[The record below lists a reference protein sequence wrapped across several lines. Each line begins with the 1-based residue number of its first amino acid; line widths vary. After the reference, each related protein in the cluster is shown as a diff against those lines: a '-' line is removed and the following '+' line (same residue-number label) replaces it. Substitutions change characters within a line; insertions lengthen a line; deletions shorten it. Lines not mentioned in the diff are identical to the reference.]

1 MKKRNGFTLVELLAV
16 IVILALIALIAT
28 PIILNIINDAKKS
41 SIKQSAIGY
50 VDAVEKTILEKKT
63 NTDVDYDGKYTIK
76 KDQITKESET
86 ASLLPILDLIQLN
99 VNVKGELPT
108 KGNLEIEK
116 SNVISG
122 EFYYN
127 NYLVT
132 LSNDKYKIQVLSNS
146 SSTDTSAL
154 ETEINNL
161 KAELDAEK
169 KKGATITLSFSGS
182 TALSCNSS
190 NNNFEGLTQSSKTSD
205 SDDIFTYS
213 NGGVVI
219 NKTGYYSV
227 STYAY
232 LNGTGW
238 LNIGIAKNSFVFS
251 MQSFNYASNAGPG
264 SNVSFIAK
272 FQKGD
277 VINQSYWCDNSYTI
291 KYANLGVTY
300 LHS

>member
-1 MKKRNGFTLVELLAV
+1 MKKDGFTLVELLAV
-16 IVILALIALIAT
+16 VVILAVVALIAT
-28 PIILNIINDAKKS
+28 PIILNVINDAKKS

-146 SSTDTSAL
+146 SSTNTSAL

-227 STYAY
+227 STYAF

-238 LNIGIAKNSFVFS
+238 LNIGIAKNSYVFS
-251 MQSFNYASNAGPG
+251 MQSFNYTSNAGPG

-277 VINQSYWCDNSYTI
+277 VINQSYWCNNSYTI

>member
-1 MKKRNGFTLVELLAV
+1 MKKDGFTLVELLAV
-16 IVILALIALIAT
+16 VVILAVVALIAT
-28 PIILNIINDAKKS
+28 PIILNVINDAKKS
-41 SIKQSAIGY
+41 SIKQSAVGY

-227 STYAY
+227 STYAF

-238 LNIGIAKNSFVFS
+238 LNIRIAKNSSVFS
-251 MQSFNYASNAGPG
+251 MQSFYYTSNAGPG

>member
-1 MKKRNGFTLVELLAV
+1 MKKDGFTLVELLAV
-16 IVILALIALIAT
+16 VVILAVVALIAT
-28 PIILNIINDAKKS
+28 PIILNVINDAKKS

-227 STYAY
+227 STYAF

-238 LNIGIAKNSFVFS
+238 LNIGIAKNSSVFS
-251 MQSFNYASNAGPG
+251 MQSFYYTSNAGPG

>member
-1 MKKRNGFTLVELLAV
+1 MKKDGFTLVEILAV
-16 IVILALIALIAT
+16 VVILAVVALIAT
-28 PIILNIINDAKKS
+28 PIILNVINDAKKS

-227 STYAY
+227 STNAY

-238 LNIGIAKNSFVFS
+238 LYIGIAKNSATVS
-251 MQSFNYASNAGPG
+251 TQSFNHTSNTEPGIAASY
-264 SNVSFIAK
+264 IAK

>member
-1 MKKRNGFTLVELLAV
+1 MKKDGFTLVEILAV
-16 IVILALIALIAT
+16 VVILAVVALIAT
-28 PIILNIINDAKKS
+28 PIILNVINDAKKS

-122 EFYYN
+122 KFYYD

-132 LSNDKYKIQVLSNS
+132 LSNGKYKIEVLNAT

-154 ETEINNL
+154 EAKINDL
-161 KAELDAEK
+161 KTELDAQK
-169 KKGATITLSFSGS
+169 KKGSSITLEFSGS
-182 TALSCNSS
+182 TDLSCNSTINS
-190 NNNFEGLTQSSKTSD
+190 FVSFSQKSKSAD

-213 NGGVVI
+213 DGTVVI
-219 NKTGYYSV
+219 NKTGYYSI
-227 STYAY
+227 STYAF
-232 LNGTGW
+232 LNGRGY
-238 LNIGIAKNSFVFS
+238 LNIGILTNDVVPSEET
-251 MQSFNYASNAGPG
+251 FNPSTTI
-264 SNVSFIAK
+264 NVGKSVSSINK
-272 FQKGD
+272 LKKGD
-277 VINQSYWCDNSYTI
+277 IVRQMYWCEKNYTV
-291 KYANLGVTY
+291 KYATLGVTY
-300 LHS
+300 LHD

>member
-1 MKKRNGFTLVELLAV
+1 MKKDGFTLVELLAV
-16 IVILALIALIAT
+16 VVILAVVALIAT
-28 PIILNIINDAKKS
+28 PIILNVINDAKKS
-41 SIKQSAIGY
+41 SIKQSAVGY

-190 NNNFEGLTQSSKTSD
+190 NNNFEGLTQSPKTSD

-227 STYAY
+227 STYAF

-238 LNIGIAKNSFVFS
+238 LNIGIAKNSSVFS
-251 MQSFNYASNAGPG
+251 MQSFYYTSNAGPG

>member
-1 MKKRNGFTLVELLAV
+1 MKKDGFTLVELLAV
-16 IVILALIALIAT
+16 VVILAVVALIAT
-28 PIILNIINDAKKS
+28 PIILNVINDAKKS

-238 LNIGIAKNSFVFS
+238 LNIGIAKNSFVF
-251 MQSFNYASNAGPG
+251 
-264 SNVSFIAK
+264 
-272 FQKGD
+272 
-277 VINQSYWCDNSYTI
+277 
-291 KYANLGVTY
+291 
-300 LHS
+300 

>member
-1 MKKRNGFTLVELLAV
+1 MKKDGFTLVEILAV
-16 IVILALIALIAT
+16 VVILAVVALIAT
-28 PIILNIINDAKKS
+28 PIILNVINDAKKS

-146 SSTDTSAL
+146 SSTNTSAL

-227 STYAY
+227 STYAF

-238 LNIGIAKNSFVFS
+238 LNIGIAKNSYVFS
-251 MQSFNYASNAGPG
+251 MQSFNYTSNAGPG

-277 VINQSYWCDNSYTI
+277 VINQSYWCNNSYTI

>member
-1 MKKRNGFTLVELLAV
+1 MKKDGFTLVELLAV
-16 IVILALIALIAT
+16 VVILAVVALIAT
-28 PIILNIINDAKKS
+28 PIILNVINDAKKS
-41 SIKQSAIGY
+41 SIKQSAVGY

-146 SSTDTSAL
+146 SSTDISAL

-227 STYAY
+227 STHAF

-238 LNIGIAKNSFVFS
+238 LNIGIAKNSSVFS
-251 MQSFNYASNAGPG
+251 MQSFYYTSNAGPG

>member
-1 MKKRNGFTLVELLAV
+1 MKKDGFTLVEILAV
-16 IVILALIALIAT
+16 VVILAVVALIAT
-28 PIILNIINDAKKS
+28 PIILNVINDAKKS

-227 STYAY
+227 STYAF

-238 LNIGIAKNSFVFS
+238 LNIGIAKNSYVFS
-251 MQSFNYASNAGPG
+251 MQSFNYTSNAGPG

-277 VINQSYWCDNSYTI
+277 VINQSYWCNNSYTI

>member
-1 MKKRNGFTLVELLAV
+1 MKKDGFTLVEILAV
-16 IVILALIALIAT
+16 VVILAVVALIAT
-28 PIILNIINDAKKS
+28 PIILNVINDAKKS

-146 SSTDTSAL
+146 SSTNTSAL

-227 STYAY
+227 STYAF

-238 LNIGIAKNSFVFS
+238 LNIGIAKNSSVFS
-251 MQSFNYASNAGPG
+251 MQSFYYTSNAGPG

>member
-1 MKKRNGFTLVELLAV
+1 MKKDGFTLVELLAV
-16 IVILALIALIAT
+16 VVILAVVALIAT
-28 PIILNIINDAKKS
+28 PIILNVINDAKKS

-76 KDQITKESET
+76 KDQITKETET

-99 VNVKGELPT
+99 INVKGVLPNN
-108 KGNLEIEK
+108 GNLEIK
-116 SNVISG
+116 KTNVVSG
-122 EFYYN
+122 KFYYD

-238 LNIGIAKNSFVFS
+238 LNIGIAKNSSVFS

>member
-1 MKKRNGFTLVELLAV
+1 MKKDGFTLVELLAV
-16 IVILALIALIAT
+16 VVILAVVALIAT
-28 PIILNIINDAKKS
+28 PIILNVINDAKKS

-154 ETEINNL
+154 
-161 KAELDAEK
+161 
-169 KKGATITLSFSGS
+169 
-182 TALSCNSS
+182 
-190 NNNFEGLTQSSKTSD
+190 
-205 SDDIFTYS
+205 
-213 NGGVVI
+213 
-219 NKTGYYSV
+219 
-227 STYAY
+227 
-232 LNGTGW
+232 
-238 LNIGIAKNSFVFS
+238 
-251 MQSFNYASNAGPG
+251 
-264 SNVSFIAK
+264 
-272 FQKGD
+272 
-277 VINQSYWCDNSYTI
+277 
-291 KYANLGVTY
+291 
-300 LHS
+300 

>member
-1 MKKRNGFTLVELLAV
+1 MKKDGFTLVELLAV
-16 IVILALIALIAT
+16 VVILAVVALIAT
-28 PIILNIINDAKKS
+28 PIILNVINDAKKS

-190 NNNFEGLTQSSKTSD
+190 NNNFEGLTQSPKTSD

-227 STYAY
+227 STYAF

-238 LNIGIAKNSFVFS
+238 LNIGIAKNSSVFS
-251 MQSFNYASNAGPG
+251 MQSFYYTSNAGPG

>member
-1 MKKRNGFTLVELLAV
+1 MKKDGFTLVELLAV
-16 IVILALIALIAT
+16 VVILAVVALIAT
-28 PIILNIINDAKKS
+28 PIILNVINDAKKS

-182 TALSCNSS
+182 TALYCNSS

-227 STYAY
+227 STYAF

-238 LNIGIAKNSFVFS
+238 LNIGIAKNSSVFS
-251 MQSFNYASNAGPG
+251 MQSFYYTSNAGPG

>member
-1 MKKRNGFTLVELLAV
+1 MKKDGFTLVELLAV
-16 IVILALIALIAT
+16 VVILAVVALIAT
-28 PIILNIINDAKKS
+28 PIILNVINDAKKS
-41 SIKQSAIGY
+41 SIKQSAVGY

-227 STYAY
+227 STHAF

-238 LNIGIAKNSFVFS
+238 LNIGIAKNSSVFS
-251 MQSFNYASNAGPG
+251 MQSFYYTSNAGPG

>member
-1 MKKRNGFTLVELLAV
+1 MKKDGFTLVELLAV
-16 IVILALIALIAT
+16 VVILAVVALIAT
-28 PIILNIINDAKKS
+28 PIILNVINDAKKS

-227 STYAY
+227 STYAF

-238 LNIGIAKNSFVFS
+238 LNIGIAKNSSVFS
-251 MQSFNYASNAGPG
+251 MQSFYYTSNAGPG

-277 VINQSYWCDNSYTI
+277 VINQSYWCNNSYTI

>member
-1 MKKRNGFTLVELLAV
+1 M
-16 IVILALIALIAT
+16 
-28 PIILNIINDAKKS
+28 
-41 SIKQSAIGY
+41 
-50 VDAVEKTILEKKT
+50 
-63 NTDVDYDGKYTIK
+63 
-76 KDQITKESET
+76 
-86 ASLLPILDLIQLN
+86 LPILDLIQLN

-227 STYAY
+227 STYAF

-238 LNIGIAKNSFVFS
+238 LNIGIAKNSYVFS
-251 MQSFNYASNAGPG
+251 MQSFNYTSNAGPG

>member
-1 MKKRNGFTLVELLAV
+1 MKKDGFTLVEILAV
-16 IVILALIALIAT
+16 VVILAVVALIAT
-28 PIILNIINDAKKS
+28 PIILNVINDAKKS

-146 SSTDTSAL
+146 SSTDTPAL

-227 STYAY
+227 STNAY

-238 LNIGIAKNSFVFS
+238 LYIGIAKNSATVS
-251 MQSFNYASNAGPG
+251 TQSFNHTSNTEPGIAASYIG
-264 SNVSFIAK
+264 K
-272 FQKGD
+272 FQKGN
-277 VINQSYWCDNSYTI
+277 VINQNYWCSSSYTI

>member
-1 MKKRNGFTLVELLAV
+1 MKKDGFTLVELLAV
-16 IVILALIALIAT
+16 VVILAVVALIAT
-28 PIILNIINDAKKS
+28 PIILNVINDAKKS
-41 SIKQSAIGY
+41 SIKQSAVGY

-227 STYAY
+227 STYAF

-238 LNIGIAKNSFVFS
+238 LNIGIAKNSSVFS
-251 MQSFNYASNAGPG
+251 MQSFYYTSNAGPG

-277 VINQSYWCDNSYTI
+277 VINQSYWCNNSYTI

>member
-1 MKKRNGFTLVELLAV
+1 MKKDGFTLVELLAV
-16 IVILALIALIAT
+16 VVILAVVALIAT
-28 PIILNIINDAKKS
+28 PIILNVINDAKKS

-154 ETEINNL
+154 KTEINNL

-190 NNNFEGLTQSSKTSD
+190 NNNFEGLNQSSKTSD

-227 STYAY
+227 STYAF

-238 LNIGIAKNSFVFS
+238 LNIGIAKNSSVFS
-251 MQSFNYASNAGPG
+251 MQSFYYTSNAGPG

>member
-1 MKKRNGFTLVELLAV
+1 MKKDGFTLVELLAV
-16 IVILALIALIAT
+16 VVILAVVALIAT
-28 PIILNIINDAKKS
+28 PIILNVINDAKKS

-238 LNIGIAKNSFVFS
+238 LNIGIAKNSSVFS

-277 VINQSYWCDNSYTI
+277 VINQSYWCDNSYLI

>member
-1 MKKRNGFTLVELLAV
+1 MKKDGFTLVELLAV
-16 IVILALIALIAT
+16 VVILAVVALIAI
-28 PIILNIINDAKKS
+28 PIILNVINDAKKS

-238 LNIGIAKNSFVFS
+238 LNIGIAKNSSVFS

>member
-28 PIILNIINDAKKS
+28 PIILNIINDTKKS

-50 VDAVEKTILEKKT
+50 VDAVEKTILEKKIKS
-63 NTDVDYDGKYTIK
+63 NVDYDGKYVIK
-76 KDQITKESET
+76 KDQITKETET

-132 LSNDKYKIQVLSNS
+132 LSNDKYKIEVLNAT

-154 ETEINNL
+154 EAKINDL
-161 KAELDAEK
+161 KTELDAQK
-169 KKGATITLSFSGS
+169 KKGSSITLEFSGS
-182 TALSCNSS
+182 TDLSCNSTINS
-190 NNNFEGLTQSSKTSD
+190 FVSFSQKSKSAD

-213 NGGVVI
+213 EGTVVI
-219 NKTGYYSV
+219 NKTGYYSI
-227 STYAY
+227 STYAF
-232 LNGTGW
+232 LNGRGY
-238 LNIGIAKNSFVFS
+238 LNIGILTNDVVPSEET
-251 MQSFNYASNAGPG
+251 FNPSTTI
-264 SNVSFIAK
+264 NVGKSVSSINK
-272 FQKGD
+272 LKKGD
-277 VINQSYWCDNSYTI
+277 IVRQMYWCEKNYTV
-291 KYANLGVTY
+291 KYATLGVTY
-300 LHS
+300 LHD

>member
-1 MKKRNGFTLVELLAV
+1 MKKDGFTLVELLAV
-16 IVILALIALIAT
+16 VVILAVVALIAT
-28 PIILNIINDAKKS
+28 PIILNVINDAKKS

-132 LSNDKYKIQVLSNS
+132 LSNDKYKIQVLNAT

-169 KKGATITLSFSGS
+169 KKGDTITLSFSGS

-227 STYAY
+227 STYAF

-238 LNIGIAKNSFVFS
+238 LNIGIAKNSSVFS
-251 MQSFNYASNAGPG
+251 MQSFYYTSNAGPG

>member
-1 MKKRNGFTLVELLAV
+1 MKKRYGFTLVELLAV
-16 IVILALIALIAT
+16 VVILAVVALIAT
-28 PIILNIINDAKKS
+28 PIILNVINDAKKS

-63 NTDVDYDGKYTIK
+63 NTDIDYDGKYTIK

-108 KGNLEIEK
+108 KGNLEIKK

-132 LSNDKYKIQVLSNS
+132 LSNGKYKIQVLSNS

-182 TALSCNSS
+182 AALSCSSS
-190 NNNFEGLTQSSKTSD
+190 NHNFEELTQNSKTSD
-205 SDDIFTYS
+205 SDDIFAYS

-232 LNGTGW
+232 LSGKGW
-238 LNIGIAKNSFVFS
+238 INIGIAKNSTIFS
-251 MQSFNYASNAGPG
+251 FQTFNYTSNSGPG
-264 SNVSFIAK
+264 SSASHIDK

-277 VINQSYWCDNSYTI
+277 VINQSYWCSSSYTI

>member
-1 MKKRNGFTLVELLAV
+1 MKKDGFTLVELLAV
-16 IVILALIALIAT
+16 VVILAVVALIAT
-28 PIILNIINDAKKS
+28 PIILNVINDAKKS
-41 SIKQSAIGY
+41 SIKQSAVGY

-76 KDQITKESET
+76 KDQITKETET

-122 EFYYN
+122 KFYYD

-132 LSNDKYKIQVLSNS
+132 LSNGKYKIEVLNAT

-154 ETEINNL
+154 EAKINDL
-161 KAELDAEK
+161 KTELDAQK
-169 KKGATITLSFSGS
+169 KKGSSITLEFSGS
-182 TALSCNSS
+182 TDLSCNSTINS
-190 NNNFEGLTQSSKTSD
+190 FVSFSQKSKSAD

-213 NGGVVI
+213 DGTVVI
-219 NKTGYYSV
+219 NKTGYYSI
-227 STYAY
+227 STYAF
-232 LNGTGW
+232 LNGRGY
-238 LNIGIAKNSFVFS
+238 LNIGILTNDVVPSEET
-251 MQSFNYASNAGPG
+251 FNPSTTI
-264 SNVSFIAK
+264 NVGKSVSSINK
-272 FQKGD
+272 LKKGD
-277 VINQSYWCDNSYTI
+277 IVRQMYWCDNSYTI

>member
-1 MKKRNGFTLVELLAV
+1 MKKDGFTLVELLAV
-16 IVILALIALIAT
+16 VVILAVVALIAT
-28 PIILNIINDAKKS
+28 PIILNVINDAKKS

-108 KGNLEIEK
+108 KGNLKIEK

-122 EFYYN
+122 KFYYD

-132 LSNDKYKIQVLSNS
+132 LSNGKYKIEVLNAT

-154 ETEINNL
+154 EAKINDL
-161 KAELDAEK
+161 KTELDAQK
-169 KKGATITLSFSGS
+169 KKGSSITLEFSGS
-182 TALSCNSS
+182 TDLSCNSTINS
-190 NNNFEGLTQSSKTSD
+190 FVSFSQKSKSAD

-213 NGGVVI
+213 DGTVVI
-219 NKTGYYSV
+219 NKTGYYSI
-227 STYAY
+227 STYAF
-232 LNGTGW
+232 LNGRGY
-238 LNIGIAKNSFVFS
+238 LNIGILTNDVVPSEETFNPSTTINVGKSVSSINKLKKGDIVRQ
-251 MQSFNYASNAGPG
+251 MYWCEKNYA
-264 SNVSFIAK
+264 V
-272 FQKGD
+272 
-277 VINQSYWCDNSYTI
+277 
-291 KYANLGVTY
+291 KYATLGVTY
-300 LHS
+300 LHD

>member
-1 MKKRNGFTLVELLAV
+1 MKKDGFTLVELLAV
-16 IVILALIALIAT
+16 VVILAVVALIAT
-28 PIILNIINDAKKS
+28 PIILNVINDAKKS

-238 LNIGIAKNSFVFS
+238 LNIGIAKNSSVFS
-251 MQSFNYASNAGPG
+251 MQSFNYVSNAGPG

>member
-1 MKKRNGFTLVELLAV
+1 MKKDGFTLVELLAV
-16 IVILALIALIAT
+16 VVILAVVALIAT
-28 PIILNIINDAKKS
+28 PIILNVINDAKKS

-190 NNNFEGLTQSSKTSD
+190 NNNFEGLTQSPKTSD

-238 LNIGIAKNSFVFS
+238 LNIGIAKNSSVFS
-251 MQSFNYASNAGPG
+251 MQSFYYTSNAGPG